1 MTRAAGD
8 VLREYYGRKPEGLG
22 SKSSTTDLVS
32 DADREAERAI
42 RELLEAERPDD
53 GLLAEEGSH
62 AEARSGRRW
71 IVDPLDGTIN
81 FLYGFPAWA
90 VSIALEDA
98 DGLALGVIH
107 SPLQEETFTAVRGEG
122 ARLDG
127 RVLAVNDRREL
138 AGALVA
144 TGFSYEPDRRA
155 EQAEVVRELLPR
167 VRDIR
172 RAGAAALDLAWLAAG
187 PRRCVLRARAEGLG
201 PSGGRP
207 ARARGGR
214 GVRVAGG
221 RTPRDDRGGNAA
233 AVRGARRAGALNFG
247 KPVLAGR
254 AATQCGRIWCSLSS

>member
-1 MTRAAGD
+1 LNADLELAERMTRAAGD

-127 RVLAVNDRREL
+127 RALAVNDRREL

-187 PRRCVLRARAEGLG
+187 RVDAFYERGLKAWDRAAGDLL
-201 PSGGRP
+201 
-207 ARARGGR
+207 
-214 GVRVAGG
+214 VREAGG
-221 RTPRDDRGGNAA
+221 VSGSLAGEPPGMIAA
-233 AVRGARRAGALNFG
+233 ATPQLFEELSALVR
-247 KPVLAGR
+247 
-254 AATQCGRIWCSLSS
+254 